1 MADPKFARLS
11 NLSRVPRPFVPV
23 YQPEI
28 GALEKSYVNDC
39 LETSWISSIGK
50 YVERFEIEVAR
61 LSGTPH
67 GIAVCNGTV
76 ALHLAHHCLGLG
88 PGDEVLVPTFTYIA
102 SVNTI
107 TQTGA
112 RPVFVESRRDDW
124 LVDVDDMRAKIT
136 PMTKGI
142 VVVHLYGAVCDM
154 EAVMALAREHGLYVI
169 EDCAEALGSSRG
181 GHPAGSFGDIA
192 TFSFFGNKTVT
203 TGEGGMVVVRDAA
216 LASHLRLTK
225 GQGQDPRRR
234 YWHDRMGFNYR
245 MTNIAAAIGC
255 AQLERLDS
263 TLARKADITALY
275 KLGLANVGVEF
286 QQHAPDV
293 ISSNWLVSL
302 LLPEGADRNA
312 VMARMYS
319 AGIDS
324 RPVFYCNHHM
334 PMYAPTIGSTDTS
347 AFPVAEIIASRGIS
361 LPSYPSMTDEMVG
374 WVCEALIEAL
384 TSVG

>member
-1 MADPKFARLS
+1 
-11 NLSRVPRPFVPV
+11 
-23 YQPEI
+23 
-28 GALEKSYVNDC
+28 
-39 LETSWISSIGK
+39 
-50 YVERFEIEVAR
+50 
-61 LSGTPH
+61 
-67 GIAVCNGTV
+67 
-76 ALHLAHHCLGLG
+76 
-88 PGDEVLVPTFTYIA
+88 
-102 SVNTI
+102 
-107 TQTGA
+107 
-112 RPVFVESRRDDW
+112 
-124 LVDVDDMRAKIT
+124 
-136 PMTKGI
+136 
-142 VVVHLYGAVCDM
+142 
-154 EAVMALAREHGLYVI
+154 
-169 EDCAEALGSSRG
+169 
-181 GHPAGSFGDIA
+181 
-192 TFSFFGNKTVT
+192 
-203 TGEGGMVVVRDAA
+203 
-216 LASHLRLTK
+216 
-225 GQGQDPRRR
+225 
-234 YWHDRMGFNYR
+234 MGFNYR